1 VVAGGVGCALSQHA
15 VFVLLPVFAVPAGIA
30 MLSIA
35 AEAIGYN
42 RARDLDGEQDPAETK
57 TSPAG
62 YGIPCKSRPLVTSAF
77 ASCLHVA
84 LLRLVG
90 PELAAAFSDEATAMI
105 SACIIAAQAVMVPI
119 ALLVGRTAD
128 SWRPPARR
136 RALGMSFGSRA
147 LCGRRDQ
154 GSAPQ

>member
-62 YGIPCKSRPLVTSAF
+62 YGIP
-77 ASCLHVA
+77 
-84 LLRLVG
+84 
-90 PELAAAFSDEATAMI
+90 
-105 SACIIAAQAVMVPI
+105 
-119 ALLVGRTAD
+119 
-128 SWRPPARR
+128 
-136 RALGMSFGSRA
+136 
-147 LCGRRDQ
+147 
-154 GSAPQ
+154 